1 MENIGKSVLKAI
13 YQVKI
18 IENNKKLLRE
28 LTLEIEAF
36 NKDKEE
42 DCDDSDGSSDEDTN
56 DVIPSE

>member
-1 MENIGKSVLKAI
+1 
-13 YQVKI
+13 VKI

-28 LTLEIEAF
+28 LSLEIEAF

-56 DVIPSE
+56 DVIPSEPS